1 MRRIFL
7 RTAAKL
13 VIAPASGF
21 NIWTLIMRFSP
32 AAITLSLLLATA
44 SSMSV
49 GKKIDYAINPQS
61 LTLSA
66 QGDAALK
73 TGDKD
78 SAMGWYET
86 ALAVDPLNRAAYVGL
101 AQIAYAQGLKG
112 KAIRFYREAL
122 EIDPNDQQIIAA
134 QGDVAKGALE
144 AAQKNLARLRQLCRA
159 DCSAADRIAIAID
172 KAKEKPAVQASA
184 VEIKAVEIKP
194 VVDAAGDKKN

>member
-1 MRRIFL
+1 
-7 RTAAKL
+7 
-13 VIAPASGF
+13 
-21 NIWTLIMRFSP
+21 MRFSP

-61 LTLSA
+61 LMLSA

-101 AQIAYAQGLKG
+101 AQVAYAQGLKG

-134 QGDVAKGALE
+134 QGDVMVAKGALE

-184 VEIKAVEIKP
+184 VEIKP
-194 VVDAAGDKKN
+194 VVDAVDDKKN